1 MFAIYVSLTKGQ
13 HLPFKEFLSGG
24 NEEIII
30 ADQFLSDQLKCLRY
44 FYEAGDEKM
53 CKAIEAAETF
63 NYRKSRR
70 VKLTDTRFS
79 HSELECVT
87 LFFTC
92 SSCKEWREGL
102 NF

>member
-1 MFAIYVSLTKGQ
+1 MFAIYVALTKGQ

-24 NEEIII
+24 NDEIII
-30 ADQFLSDQLKCLRY
+30 ADQFLSDQLKCLRLFRC

-70 VKLTDTRFS
+70 VELTDTRFS
-79 HSELECVT
+79 HSV
-87 LFFTC
+87 
-92 SSCKEWREGL
+92 
-102 NF
+102 